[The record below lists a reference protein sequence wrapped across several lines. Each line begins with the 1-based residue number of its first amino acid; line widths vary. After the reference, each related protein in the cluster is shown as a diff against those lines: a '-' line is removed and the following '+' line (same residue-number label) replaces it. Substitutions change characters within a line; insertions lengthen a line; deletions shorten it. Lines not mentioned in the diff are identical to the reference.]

1 MIIVFIAKTPPMGS
15 LMKKEIQQRFPEFD
29 DKAPMSLEDESFQ
42 AKMTPGTYIKHIDTS
57 FESFFY

>member
-1 MIIVFIAKTPPMGS
+1 MGS